1 MLENW
6 KTFKLIE
13 LYDISSGLSK
23 SADEFG
29 FGFPFLSFSTVFKN
43 FFIPNELDQFVNTS
57 IKEQATCSVQKGDV
71 FLTRTSETIEEL
83 GMSCVA
89 LKDYPNATFN
99 GFTKRLRPKND
110 LEIDP
115 LFIGYYL
122 RNVQFRGEISAY
134 STLTTRASLN
144 NGIIEKLK
152 VTVPSLPNQQKIASI
167 LSTYDELIEN
177 NKQRIQLLEE
187 MAEEIYKEWFVRL
200 RFPGYETAKIVD
212 GLPEGWEKV
221 KADQIFDIKI
231 GKTPPREETKWFTEN
246 KQGIKWIS
254 IRDINSSSVFIF
266 NTNEEIVYDGISKFN
281 LNIVKKNTVILSFKL
296 TVGKIAIATEDMV
309 SNEAIAHF
317 NIINESIMNRE
328 YIYCYLKNFQYAEL
342 GNTSSIGNAIN
353 SKIVKRMPII
363 KPAKNI
369 INRFSESICSML
381 DEIDVLNQK
390 NQLLQET
397 RDLLLPRLISGKLS
411 VEHLVEEELGMV
423 AEEKAIYKNKNHN

>member
-43 FFIPNELDQFVNTS
+43 YFIPNELDQLVNTS
-57 IKEQATCSVQKGDV
+57 IKEQATCSVKKGDV

-89 LKDYPNATFN
+89 LKNYPNATFN

-152 VTVPSLPNQQKIASI
+152 VTVPALPNQQKIASI
-167 LSTYDELIEN
+167 LSSYDDLIEN
-177 NKQRIQLLEE
+177 NKQRIKLLEE
-187 MAEEIYKEWFVRL
+187 MAEEIYQEWFVRL
-200 RFPGYETAKIVD
+200 RFPGYENTKIVD
-212 GLPEGWEKV
+212 GLPEGWERV
-221 KADQIFDIKI
+221 KLDDVLETVKRKPKISTDLYLSNGKFPIIDQGNEFIAGYTND
-231 GKTPPREETKWFTEN
+231 E
-246 KQGIKWIS
+246 
-254 IRDINSSSVFIF
+254 SSVQYEPLPLLVFGDHTRRVKF
-266 NTNEEIVYDGISKFN
+266 VNYPFASGADGTQLLSPKNKKLLPIYFYISVKGIDLSNFHYARHFKFLKQEYITIPDDKTLLKFN
-281 LNIVKKNTVILSFKL
+281 NLASPF
-296 TVGKIAIATEDMV
+296 
-309 SNEAIAHF
+309 
-317 NIINESIMNRE
+317 
-328 YIYCYLKNFQYAEL
+328 Y
-342 GNTSSIGNAIN
+342 
-353 SKIVKRMPII
+353 
-363 KPAKNI
+363 
-369 INRFSESICSML
+369 
-381 DEIDVLNQK
+381 DEIQILKDK
-390 NQLLQET
+390 NLLLQET

-411 VEHLVEEELGMV
+411 VAHLVEKEELTVV
-423 AEEKAIYKNKNHN
+423 AQKVED